1 MNNLN
6 SSTETNSAVLPL
18 SYLPSID
25 QYCYMVQLGNI
36 AFEIFETY
44 PKQTCRNRTTI
55 LTANGLLRLTIP
67 VIKTFGNRTRTLEV
81 KIDNSTKWNK
91 IHWKAINSAYN
102 KSPFFLYY
110 KDEIEIL
117 YNEPDELLIDFN
129 IRLINQISKLIKIKP
144 VINYT
149 KEFLKEYKSIPDLRN
164 SNKAIH
170 YFDHQL
176 ENYTQVFSDR
186 YSFEPNL
193 SILDLLFNE
202 GPNAL
207 KYLRN
212 AQLKVHQVV

>member
-1 MNNLN
+1 MTNLP
-6 SSTETNSAVLPL
+6 SITEINSAVLPL
-18 SYLPSID
+18 SYLPPID
-25 QYCYMVQLGNI
+25 QYCYIARLGNI
-36 AFEIFETY
+36 SFEIYETY

-67 VIKTFGNRTRTLEV
+67 VIKTYGNRTKTLEV
-81 KIDNSTKWNK
+81 KIDNSTKWNR

-110 KDEIEIL
+110 KDEIELL
-117 YNEPDELLIDFN
+117 YNEPDELLMDFN
-129 IRLINQISKLIKIKP
+129 IRLIAQINKLLKLKP

-149 KEFLKEYKSIPDLRN
+149 TEFLKEYKSIPDLRN
-164 SNKAIH
+164 CSKSLN
-170 YFDHQL
+170 YFDHHL
-176 ENYTQVFSDR
+176 VNYTQVFSDR

-207 KYLRN
+207 MYLRN
-212 AQLKVHQVV
+212 AQIKVDQVV